1 MRDLSTE
8 QKIVIA
14 ANKIFTQKGFAST
27 RTRDIAEEAGINQ
40 ALLNY
45 YFRSKENL
53 FKLVV
58 KDKLKMLFDIMVPII
73 SNNEI
78 TLNEKIKSIT
88 NNYTNLLLEN
98 EDLPL
103 FILNEWSVNKELFLE
118 ITQNARLKAQPA
130 IEKQLRE
137 NGIEISAPNFISN
150 ILGMIMFPFVAKS
163 MLISSGLLKEEEF
176 VDFVNNRK
184 ENILEWI
191 IKTTK

>member
-1 MRDLSTE
+1 MKDLSTE
-8 QKIVIA
+8 QKIVKA

-27 RTRDIAEEAGINQ
+27 RTRDIAEEAGINL

-58 KDKLKMLFDIMVPII
+58 KDKLKMLFDVMVPII

-78 TLNEKIKSIT
+78 SLNEKIKSIT

-130 IEKQLRE
+130 IEKQLKE
-137 NGIEISAPNFISN
+137 NRIEISAPNFITN
-150 ILGMIMFPFVAKS
+150 ILGMIMFPFVAKP